1 MKIVVT
7 GSLGRISK
15 PLTEALV
22 QKGHSV
28 ILISSKPEKQK
39 DIEALGATA
48 AIGSLED
55 VHFLTSTFTGANA
68 VYCMIPPPDFF
79 NHNLDYMAYCRG
91 IANNYAE
98 AIQQSGVKRVV
109 HLSSIGANLDKGT
122 GFIVG
127 HHYMENRLAALPDVA
142 ITHMRPTSFNYNL
155 YHFLPVIKNTG
166 NIISNYGGDDSVSW
180 VSPIDIA
187 AAVAEE
193 IVTPQVG
200 GKVQYIA
207 SDELTCY
214 EVAGI
219 LGAAIGKP
227 DLQWLTITNEEM
239 QSGLEAAGMEPRNAA
254 GLVELN
260 ASIHTGELFRDYF
273 EKKTPV
279 TGKVKM
285 TDFAREFAATFTK
298 M

>member
-15 PLTEALV
+15 PLTEALI

-28 ILISSKPEKQK
+28 TLISSNPEKQK
-39 DIEALGATA
+39 DIVALGATA

-55 VHFLTSTFTGANA
+55 AHFLASTFTGADA

-79 NHNLDYMAYCRG
+79 NHNLDYMAYCRN
-91 IANNYAE
+91 IANRYAE

-109 HLSSIGANLDKGT
+109 HLSSIGADLDKGT
-122 GFIVG
+122 GFILG

-142 ITHMRPTSFNYNL
+142 ITHMRPTSFYYNL
-155 YHFLPVIKNTG
+155 YHFLAVLKNTG
-166 NIISNYGGDDSVSW
+166 NIVSSYGGADKVSW

-193 IVTPQVG
+193 IVTPG
-200 GKVQYIA
+200 NGKKIQYVA
-207 SDELTCY
+207 SDELTCH
-214 EVAGI
+214 EVARI

-227 DLQWLTITNEEM
+227 ALQWLTISNNEL
-239 QSGLEAAGMEPRNAA
+239 QSNLEAAGMAPRMAA

-260 ASIHTGELFRDYF
+260 ASIHSGILFNDYF
-273 EKKTPV
+273 EQKSPV
-279 TGKVKM
+279 LGKIKM
-285 TDFAREFAATFTK
+285 ADFAKEFAATFTQ